1 MLLGSFGISQNLVV
15 NGEFNSGLDSW
26 STFVADFAG
35 VSATITAANNEANI
49 TNING
54 AGGQI
59 WHVQLNQLLT
69 AGQIASL
76 SVGESY
82 NISFSAR
89 SDAANRQLRL
99 FFGQDGGAFTALT
112 VQDYQLTTSMTTY
125 ETTFTLTEIFGAMKV
140 GFEMGLSNNDVFID
154 NVVLELAPPTCD
166 DGIQNGDETGV
177 DCGGPVCAPC
187 ATAPDPIYD
196 LLESF
201 NGTGLEGT
209 FGGAIAV
216 YDADPAGGSDQ
227 VIKITNVSTPNNWQ
241 GIDVVLPTFYKL
253 TAATQLTMQLDV
265 YSTTAITIAPK
276 AQGGELGSPD
286 SVTFVSH
293 TGSGWETL
301 TFTFDKSLDG
311 KVPANG
317 IYGDFALHINW
328 NATTNSFGAPDGR
341 IFYIKNLKGLAT
353 QPTPD
358 PNAPVTAAP
367 TPPARPAADVI
378 SIFSDAYDDIAVDTY
393 DTSWCPATTTEVMI
407 EGNPT
412 KKVTG
417 LGCEGI
423 DWQSA
428 RTVDAS
434 SFTFFHMD
442 IYTASE
448 TFDKSFNMKFSNWA
462 GGNGEFNAIEF
473 SATNANLL
481 PSENPGT
488 WISFDIPINNF
499 TIAGG
504 GSASISDIVQFIIS
518 SNLGTV
524 YYDNLYLHKNTVLST
539 DEFSLNNITVSPN
552 PARDS
557 WNVQTNQTI
566 TNVQVFDILGK
577 EVINFTPN
585 SLEFAI
591 NANNLNNGLYLAKL
605 SSENGSQTVKL
616 IKN

>member
-1 MLLGSFGISQNLVV
+1 MKKITFILLMLLGSFGISQNLVV

-293 TGSGWETL
+293 TGSG
-301 TFTFDKSLDG
+301 
-311 KVPANG
+311 
-317 IYGDFALHINW
+317 
-328 NATTNSFGAPDGR
+328 
-341 IFYIKNLKGLAT
+341 
-353 QPTPD
+353 
-358 PNAPVTAAP
+358 
-367 TPPARPAADVI
+367 
-378 SIFSDAYDDIAVDTY
+378 
-393 DTSWCPATTTEVMI
+393 
-407 EGNPT
+407 
-412 KKVTG
+412 
-417 LGCEGI
+417 
-423 DWQSA
+423 
-428 RTVDAS
+428 
-434 SFTFFHMD
+434 
-442 IYTASE
+442 
-448 TFDKSFNMKFSNWA
+448 
-462 GGNGEFNAIEF
+462 
-473 SATNANLL
+473 
-481 PSENPGT
+481 
-488 WISFDIPINNF
+488 
-499 TIAGG
+499 
-504 GSASISDIVQFIIS
+504 
-518 SNLGTV
+518 
-524 YYDNLYLHKNTVLST
+524 
-539 DEFSLNNITVSPN
+539 
-552 PARDS
+552 
-557 WNVQTNQTI
+557 
-566 TNVQVFDILGK
+566 
-577 EVINFTPN
+577 
-585 SLEFAI
+585 
-591 NANNLNNGLYLAKL
+591 
-605 SSENGSQTVKL
+605 
-616 IKN
+616 